1 MNLTSR
7 IQPEWLLPIRPKGV
21 LHVNHDLILQGSEI
35 LEVLP
40 REEANAR
47 YPKAPCLMLPGQIL
61 MPGLINCHGHAA
73 MTLLRGYADDYSLF
87 EWLNNH
93 IWPAEA
99 RVVSPDFVE
108 TGAWL
113 AATEMI
119 QSGTTCAADSYFFP
133 EATVK
138 GFQRVGI
145 RSQITTPVIQFP
157 SPWSGSEA
165 EAITKSLAFFEWADR
180 FPRLTQGFAPHAVY
194 TVSDLGFTQVQKHAE
209 ALSLP
214 IHLHLHESSAEVQQQ
229 LSETGERPIARLKRL
244 GLLSDL
250 LQTVHMTDLDD
261 EDLDAIAPYRI
272 GVAHCPESNQKLGSG
287 ICPAAEL
294 TRRGINIG
302 LGTDGAASNNDLDL
316 FQELRS
322 AALLAKVG
330 QLDPTA
336 LAAIDTL
343 EMATLGGARFL
354 GLEQQLGSLE
364 PGKQADMIAVDLSDI
379 RHQPVY
385 HPTSQLTYTATGQ
398 DVTHTWIAGELLYA
412 NRQHNRSDLAALR
425 ASIQDWQS
433 TINRLT

>member
-1 MNLTSR
+1 
-7 IQPEWLLPIRPKGV
+7 
-21 LHVNHDLILQGSEI
+21 
-35 LEVLP
+35 
-40 REEANAR
+40 
-47 YPKAPCLMLPGQIL
+47 
-61 MPGLINCHGHAA
+61 
-73 MTLLRGYADDYSLF
+73 
-87 EWLNNH
+87 
-93 IWPAEA
+93 
-99 RVVSPDFVE
+99 
-108 TGAWL
+108 
-113 AATEMI
+113 
-119 QSGTTCAADSYFFP
+119 
-133 EATVK
+133 
-138 GFQRVGI
+138 
-145 RSQITTPVIQFP
+145 
-157 SPWSGSEA
+157 
-165 EAITKSLAFFEWADR
+165 
-180 FPRLTQGFAPHAVY
+180 
-194 TVSDLGFTQVQKHAE
+194 
-209 ALSLP
+209 
-214 IHLHLHESSAEVQQQ
+214 
-229 LSETGERPIARLKRL
+229 
-244 GLLSDL
+244 

-322 AALLAKVG
+322 AALLAKVS

-336 LAAIDTL
+336 LAAIEAL

>member
-165 EAITKSLAFFEWADR
+165 EAITKSLAFSNGQINF
-180 FPRLTQGFAPHAVY
+180 
-194 TVSDLGFTQVQKHAE
+194 
-209 ALSLP
+209 
-214 IHLHLHESSAEVQQQ
+214 
-229 LSETGERPIARLKRL
+229 
-244 GLLSDL
+244 
-250 LQTVHMTDLDD
+250 LD
-261 EDLDAIAPYRI
+261 
-272 GVAHCPESNQKLGSG
+272 
-287 ICPAAEL
+287 
-294 TRRGINIG
+294 
-302 LGTDGAASNNDLDL
+302 
-316 FQELRS
+316 
-322 AALLAKVG
+322 
-330 QLDPTA
+330 
-336 LAAIDTL
+336 
-343 EMATLGGARFL
+343 
-354 GLEQQLGSLE
+354 
-364 PGKQADMIAVDLSDI
+364 
-379 RHQPVY
+379 
-385 HPTSQLTYTATGQ
+385 
-398 DVTHTWIAGELLYA
+398 
-412 NRQHNRSDLAALR
+412 
-425 ASIQDWQS
+425 
-433 TINRLT
+433 